1 MEEGKRNS
9 AEGVFAHLERLEAQA
24 REVAVKQEKM
34 KQEEEKR
41 ARLKARVREL
51 RLQRD
56 KLLAKV
62 RLQKKQ
68 LREKRAMSDPAK
80 SGARAVLEWKIK
92 NIKAM
97 LQVSYLTG
105 INGKRTKQGVCFCI
119 STAYESTY
127 LDSYY
132 VHLLVK
138 PEVQIHQHSVPTFIP
153 LEQIAKQY
161 LQTDI
166 GRFLSVLS
174 DHLNAYAGRKYQAD
188 QLQEHFSDQIEGTLQ
203 RNSLCNLLVFN
214 YKVSSK
220 SKTFPF
226 NARLLYGDL
235 CCSLPTE
242 VNVSCTPDAPA
253 SLAEMAA
260 AHSDL
265 FSRVALHKAFRSFS
279 SDEESMDGAP

>member
-1 MEEGKRNS
+1 MEKGKKNS
-9 AEGVFAHLERLEAQA
+9 ADGVFGHLERLEAEA
-24 REVAVKQEKM
+24 REIAVKQEKM

-41 ARLKARVREL
+41 ARLKAKVREL
-51 RLQRD
+51 KLQRD
-56 KLLAKV
+56 KLLAKL
-62 RLQKKQ
+62 RLQKQK
-68 LREKRAMSDPAK
+68 LREKRVMSDPAK
-80 SGARAVLEWKIK
+80 SGARTVLEWKIK
-92 NIKAM
+92 NVTAT

-153 LEQIAKQY
+153 LEQIAKKY

-174 DHLNAYAGRKYQAD
+174 DHLNGYAGRKYQAD
-188 QLQEHFSDQIEGTLQ
+188 QLEEHFSDQIEGTLQ

-214 YKVSSK
+214 YKLSSK

-242 VNVSCTPDAPA
+242 VNVSCASDAPA

-265 FSRVALHKAFRSFS
+265 FSRVALHKAFRSFGS
-279 SDEESMDGAP
+279 AEESMDGAP